1 MTISGTSSWAPSE
14 GAAPLDLATTA
25 VIYQEM
31 YQPGGGRGH
40 WPVETHTIS
49 IGDPSD
55 IRGIKL
61 SDHDI
66 VLKPGESKKIDV
78 EIVRSD
84 SYEKNVTLDVRFFHL
99 REFCNTLPPGVKF
112 DEGKSSKLITGK
124 NTKGHVVLTADANAA
139 PVDRQLV
146 PVTANVSLNFVMK
159 TTFSA
164 DPLWVS
170 VAPKE

>member
-1 MTISGTSSWAPSE
+1 PSDDAE
-14 GAAPLDLATTA
+14 PLELATVAT
-25 VIYQEM
+25 VYQET

-49 IGDPSD
+49 IGAPGD
-55 IRGIKL
+55 IRGVKL
-61 SDHDI
+61 SEHDV

-84 SYEKNVTLDVRFFHL
+84 EYAKNVTLDCRFFHL

-124 NTKGHVVLTADANAA
+124 NTKGHIVLTADAKAA

-170 VAPKE
+170 VVPAE